1 MEQTIVFVM
10 GTSFS
15 GSSLL
20 NSLLDTQPQTRGL
33 GEAVHL
39 FHKPTKAWCSQCQ
52 CHVDTCQLQ
61 TKIDRSHFYESIFKA
76 YPNTDVIV
84 NSSKHWE
91 QCFHY
96 MPVPPNSF
104 RIRIIVLSKSHE
116 EFAFSYARHRSCSFV
131 EAIEVWI
138 DFYQNFFA
146 NLDAVLN
153 HQAATEVQH
162 LLCSRIDE
170 NSIAYVTYHDLA
182 TNTDRTIKRV
192 CDQLNLPFSN
202 QLRQNLWRGNTC
214 TIGGNNAVYA
224 QRTGNRSFFE
234 TELDYLDGKYIG
246 RQDSVFYD
254 DLWSHSDELRRA
266 VDAYR
271 FEHGDEVAIL
281 QARLGH
287 RTGATMIEQHN
298 T

>member
-20 NSLLDTQPQTRGL
+20 NSLFDAQPQTRGL

-39 FHKPTKAWCSQCQ
+39 FHKPTKAWCSQCL
-52 CHVDTCQLQ
+52 CHVNSCQLQ
-61 TKIDRSHFYESIFKA
+61 TKIDRSRFYESIFKA

-96 MPVPPNSF
+96 MPIPSVPF
-104 RIRIIVLSKSHE
+104 RIQIIVLSKSLE
-116 EFAFSYARHRSCSFV
+116 EFAFSYARHQSCTFL
-131 EAIEVWI
+131 EAIEIWM
-138 DFYQNFFA
+138 DFYQQLFV

-153 HQAATEVQH
+153 HQAVTEAQH
-162 LLCSRIDE
+162 LLCPRINE
-170 NSIAYVTYHDLA
+170 NSIAYVTYHELA
-182 TNTDRTIKRV
+182 TNTDMLLQRV
-192 CDQLNLPFSN
+192 CDRLNVPFSN
-202 QLRQNLWRGNTC
+202 QFRKNLWRGDTC

-224 QRTGNRSFFE
+224 QRTGNKSFFE
-234 TELDYLDGKYIG
+234 TELEYLDGKYKG
-246 RQDSVFYD
+246 RQGYVFYD
-254 DLWSHSDELRRA
+254 DFWSHSEELQRV

-271 FEHGDEVAIL
+271 CEHEDEVAML
-281 QARLGH
+281 QGRLGH
-287 RTGATMIEQHN
+287 RTDATMTEQHIL
-298 T
+298 